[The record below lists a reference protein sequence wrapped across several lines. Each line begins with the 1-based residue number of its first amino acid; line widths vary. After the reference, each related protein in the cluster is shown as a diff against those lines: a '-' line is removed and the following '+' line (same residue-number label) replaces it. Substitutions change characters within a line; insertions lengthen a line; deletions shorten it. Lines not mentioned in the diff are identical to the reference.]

1 MASLDSKQLTKFTL
15 QGTAKNDLFTLGEV
29 ASTFATS
36 TWDAQPDIN
45 NNHRQDS
52 DDDSSLPSWDDAPV
66 AFTQDAQSPASFD
79 AWDFNTTSNGWN
91 FEESKAS
98 SCDLSWDAP
107 ATFVQVKPKH
117 VPASSLSWDDEATS
131 VAPHSQLSV
140 HNHEMNSNSWLA

>member
-1 MASLDSKQLTKFTL
+1 M
-15 QGTAKNDLFTLGEV
+15 NRV
-29 ASTFATS
+29 
-36 TWDAQPDIN
+36 
-45 NNHRQDS
+45 QDVIHA
-52 DDDSSLPSWDDAPV
+52 DSSYTIDNLRI
-66 AFTQDAQSPASFD
+66 QDVIAD
-79 AWDFNTTSNGWN
+79 SNEWN